1 MCRRKPHALG
11 ALVVLIA
18 AVWAGPSR
26 ADESTAAGALAAR
39 PMAITA
45 QSMTVKN
52 LDHRVIF
59 DRDVKIVK
67 GDMDLQADRV
77 EVILARPS
85 GPIGKSPLRGNGAG
99 PDMLS
104 EEKIER
110 IVADGR
116 VKVVQG
122 KKTATADHAV
132 YHRAEETIVLT
143 GRPETWE
150 EGVRIQGSKITILL
164 KEQRS
169 VVEESRVVIYPETA
183 SGAGSEPAPPQ
194 TAHGE

>member
-1 MCRRKPHALG
+1 MWSRNGVVMAALLG
-11 ALVVLIA
+11 AIGSIVPSWA
-18 AVWAGPSR
+18 ADVAGPLASR
-26 ADESTAAGALAAR
+26 PL
-39 PMAITA
+39 AITSR
-45 QSMTVKN
+45 SMTVKN

-59 DRDVKIVK
+59 DKDVTVIK

-77 EVILARPS
+77 EVVLAKPAQTAAS
-85 GPIGKSPLRGNGAG
+85 NSSGNGAG

-104 EEKIER
+104 EGNIER
-110 IVADGR
+110 IVAEGR

-132 YHRAEETIVLT
+132 YHRADETVVLT
-143 GRPETWE
+143 GHPETWE

-169 VVEESRVVIYPETA
+169 IVDESRVVIYPEAGGDSTA
-183 SGAGSEPAPPQ
+183 PTDESRGD
-194 TAHGE
+194 HGK